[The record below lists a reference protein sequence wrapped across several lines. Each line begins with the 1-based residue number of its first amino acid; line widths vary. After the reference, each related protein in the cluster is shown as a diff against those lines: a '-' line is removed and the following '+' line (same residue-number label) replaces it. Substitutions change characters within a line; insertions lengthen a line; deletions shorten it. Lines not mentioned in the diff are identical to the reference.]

1 MTVPTP
7 WQTSL
12 QGKIALITGG
22 SRGLG
27 RAIVLAFADAGATVV
42 VASRKRDLGEDVVR
56 AVEERGGCAAYH
68 AVDVS
73 KWNQLDGLVDAT
85 LDRFGRIDV
94 LVNNVG
100 KSPRYDRLT
109 DVDEAYFDA
118 VCAVNLKGPF
128 RLAVLVAEAM
138 AAGDGG
144 SILNVSSSASARPE
158 PLALPYAAAKSG
170 LETMTKGL
178 ATAYAPTVRVNAI
191 VPGPFRTDVSR
202 AWNPERMADLA
213 GHTLLRR
220 IGEPEEIIGAA
231 LYFASDWSSYTTGA
245 LLAVDGGSG

>member
-1 MTVPTP
+1 MTERTP
-7 WQTSL
+7 L
-12 QGKIALITGG
+12 RGKTALITGG

-27 RAIVLAFADAGATVV
+27 RAMVLAFADAGATVV
-42 VASRKRDLGEDVVR
+42 VASRKHDLGEDVVR
-56 AVEERGGCAAYH
+56 AVEQRGGRAAYH

-73 KWNQLDGLVDAT
+73 RWNQLDGLVDET

-100 KSPRYDRLT
+100 KSPPYDRLA

-128 RLAVLVAEAM
+128 RLAVLVSEAM
-138 AAGDGG
+138 AAGGGG
-144 SILNVSSSASARPE
+144 SIVNVSSSASARPE
-158 PLALPYAAAKSG
+158 PLALPYAAAKAG
-170 LETMTKGL
+170 LETVTKGL

-202 AWNPERMADLA
+202 AWDPERTADLA
-213 GHTLLRR
+213 ARTLLRR
-220 IGEPEEIIGAA
+220 IAEPEEIIGAA

-245 LLAVDGGSG
+245 LLAVDGGSV